1 MFSLLR
7 PAAAPRLARVFGLDD
22 ELASDILVCQV
33 PSPILGQRRNQE
45 PLRDMD
51 TALADVPRPERVTSA
66 AAIYK
71 KLHALIVSMS
81 LPPGSSLQDKVLSAQ
96 FAVSRTP
103 VREALIRL
111 AEDELV
117 DIFPQ
122 SGTFVSRIKAHA
134 IPEALAIRE
143 ALETVTVG
151 RAADCRTVA
160 DLDRLDQVLDRQA
173 ALAAQG
179 DIAGF
184 HEADERFHETIGDIS
199 TYQGI
204 WRLVKQVKVQID
216 RTRRLTLP
224 APGRMHQVVV
234 EHRAIRDA
242 IAAGEA
248 GEAQAAMKRHLGVVL
263 PDLERLRRQ
272 FPDYFT

>member
-1 MFSLLR
+1 
-7 PAAAPRLARVFGLDD
+7 
-22 ELASDILVCQV
+22 
-33 PSPILGQRRNQE
+33 
-45 PLRDMD
+45 MD
-51 TALADVPRPERVTSA
+51 RALAATPRPPRVTSA
-66 AAIYK
+66 TAIYK
-71 KLHALIVSMS
+71 HLHALIVSMA
-81 LPPGSSLQDKVLSAQ
+81 LPPGTPLQDKVLSAQ

-122 SGTFVSRIKAHA
+122 SGTFVSRIKARA

-151 RAADCRTVA
+151 RAADCRQAA
-160 DLDRLDQVLDRQA
+160 DLDRLDRVLDLQA

-179 DIAGF
+179 ETAGF
-184 HEADERFHETIGDIS
+184 HEADERFHETIGEIS
-199 TYQGI
+199 AHRGI

-224 APGRMHQVVV
+224 APGRMPRVIA

-242 IAAGEA
+242 IAARNA
-248 GEAQAAMKRHLGVVL
+248 AAAQAAMTRHLSVVL
-263 PDLERLRRQ
+263 PDLERLRHEY
-272 FPDYFT
+272 PDYFA